1 MSNDNN
7 FSKETK
13 KNTNLIDN
21 GKKTRIQILTDKLEE
36 MSNNEEFLKTIMNIS
51 GITLS
56 QLEKDTKNNT
66 IG

>member
-1 MSNDNN
+1 MSNDNK

-21 GKKTRIQILTDKLEE
+21 GKKTGIQILTGELEE
-36 MSNNEEFLKTIMNIS
+36 MSNVEDFLKMIMNMS

-56 QLEKDTKNNT
+56 QLEKETKKNT